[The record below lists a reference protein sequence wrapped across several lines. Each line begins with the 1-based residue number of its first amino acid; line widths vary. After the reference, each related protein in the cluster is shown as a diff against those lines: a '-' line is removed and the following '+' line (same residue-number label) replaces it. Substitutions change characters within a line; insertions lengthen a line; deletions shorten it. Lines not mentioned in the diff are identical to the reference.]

1 MIDAGLIPQ
10 REMTGAEK
18 KSKLLAAVQ
27 QVQKEIRTTQTLLNT
42 FTPQAKS
49 LIVSKEIEKLMR
61 AAEKVQMGLQELV
74 L

>member
-1 MIDAGLIPQ
+1 MDTLPKEQ
-10 REMTGAEK
+10 REMTGPEK

-27 QVQKEIRTTQTLLNT
+27 GVQQEIRYTQTLLNT

-49 LIVSKEIEKLMR
+49 LIVSKDIEKLMR
-61 AAEKVQMGLQELV
+61 AAEKVQIGLQELV

>member
-1 MIDAGLIPQ
+1 MESEAK
-10 REMTGAEK
+10 EESGAVK

-27 QVQKEIRTTQTLLNT
+27 GVQQEIRYTQTLLLT
-42 FTPQAKS
+42 STPQAKN
-49 LIVSKEIEKLMR
+49 LVVTKDIEKLLR

>member
-1 MIDAGLIPQ
+1 M
-10 REMTGAEK
+10 ESETKEESGAVK

-27 QVQKEIRTTQTLLNT
+27 GVQQEIRYTQTLLLT
-42 FTPQAKS
+42 STPQAKN
-49 LIVSKEIEKLMR
+49 LVVTKDIEKLLR

>member
-1 MIDAGLIPQ
+1 MDALPKAA
-10 REMTGAEK
+10 REMTGPEK

-49 LIVSKEIEKLMR
+49 LIVSKDIEKLMR